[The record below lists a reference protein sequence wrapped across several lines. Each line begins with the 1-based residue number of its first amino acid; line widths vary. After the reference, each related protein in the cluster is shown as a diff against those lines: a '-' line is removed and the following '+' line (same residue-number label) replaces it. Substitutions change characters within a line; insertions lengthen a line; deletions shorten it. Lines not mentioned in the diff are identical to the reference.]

1 MQEKEILESLK
12 QMRESSKQR
21 NFEQSIEFIVNFKG
35 IDFKKADNQID
46 EKVSLPF
53 STGKSSGKTLV
64 FVKDKEFASQLEG
77 KIDKIMMEQEIEKIS
92 KKDAQI
98 LSTDYDLLLAEG
110 PVMVTVGKFLGQ
122 VLAPKGKMPK
132 PVTKNMAEVERM
144 IKTAGTTTRI
154 TNKKGKF
161 MPIIQVVIGKES
173 MEDEQMSKNA
183 LAIYNSLIGA
193 IPSRHNI
200 KSIYIKT
207 TMGSPVKIGAKR
219 NDKKGVAK

>member
-12 QMRESSKQR
+12 QMRESSKKR

-53 STGKSSGKTLV
+53 ATGKSSGKTLI
-64 FVKDKEFASQLEG
+64 FVKDKEFASQIKG
-77 KIDKIMMEQEIEKIS
+77 KVDKIMTEPEIEKIS
-92 KKDAQI
+92 KKDAQA
-98 LSTDYDLLLAEG
+98 LSTEYDLLLAEG

-132 PVTKNMAEVERM
+132 PVTKNMVEIERM

-173 MEDEQMSKNA
+173 MEDGQMSKNA
-183 LAIYNSLIGA
+183 LAIYDSLIGA
-193 IPSRHNI
+193 IPSKHNI
-200 KSIYIKT
+200 KNIFIKT
-207 TMGSPVKIGAKR
+207 TMGSPVKVGEKKVAEKGDAK
-219 NDKKGVAK
+219 